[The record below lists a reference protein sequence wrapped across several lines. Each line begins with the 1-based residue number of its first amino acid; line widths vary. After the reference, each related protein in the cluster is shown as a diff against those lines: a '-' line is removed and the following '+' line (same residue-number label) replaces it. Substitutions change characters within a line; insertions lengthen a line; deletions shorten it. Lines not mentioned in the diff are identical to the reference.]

1 MDSIERRKDREDFEG
16 EGSSGPE
23 TPAAF
28 GLTVARTKGVGS
40 SFLASL
46 FPLITA
52 LSSLTLSIQKKL
64 ECLHKLSTFRLC

>member
-28 GLTVARTKGVGS
+28 GLTVARTKGVEVHRFHDRFS
-40 SFLASL
+40 
-46 FPLITA
+46 PP
-52 LSSLTLSIQKKL
+52 SSLS
-64 ECLHKLSTFRLC
+64 

>member
-40 SFLASL
+40 SRFS
-46 FPLITA
+46 PP
-52 LSSLTLSIQKKL
+52 SSLS
-64 ECLHKLSTFRLC
+64 